1 MVSKISLRATLEA
14 MKAGA
19 VETVPLSVRKYATI
33 RNAASLVGS
42 KMGRSYSVKL
52 DRASNAC
59 TITRLS

>member
-1 MVSKISLRATLEA
+1 

-42 KMGRSYSVKL
+42 KMGRTYSVKL
-52 DRASNAC
+52 DRTANAC